1 MGRKS
6 ALSIVAILCISIA
19 SYSVSDYQF
28 ELTDIESFQSSSQ
41 SDCSNQNHSTGT
53 PYHVDNQIG
62 NDSNPGTI
70 DCPLESVSQA
80 LILSSDGDEIIIH
93 EGVYH
98 EVVSISGFQNLTI
111 SSAIGEKVLFDGTQ
125 SIINDLDGTWSS
137 SGDGIHYVDLEID
150 AWQVFMNY
158 EEQVPARWPNA
169 NFSDYSVMNQTNN
182 WAHGTIG
189 NGGSYSNGELEDA
202 GGTTGASNN
211 LTSSGIDP
219 VGAIAILNVGSFRT
233 YSRTVTDF
241 DSNNS
246 TFFYDSVPSWKN
258 KHHHYFL
265 EGKRD
270 LIDVEG
276 EWWINSSNDR
286 LHMLF
291 SNGTNPN
298 NLDIRVK
305 TQSYAFNI
313 TNSDNISL
321 QGLEFFAT
329 TFRTYQCDGCSVL
342 DSDLMY
348 PSTSKRGLGIAGEDV
363 DDRWVTRMDR
373 CSNCLIDNSSFA
385 HTDGSAIEFHGAAL
399 QSHNNTINNT
409 IFEFID
415 WSASDLPGLMVT
427 VFDGGKDNTF
437 SNNTIHRTGASATV
451 SIGDAPQF
459 FYNKISQT
467 GFVQSDGAVMQMMM
481 AEQFGAEVAYNWIYN
496 TGKYGIRMDG
506 PAGGTNTG
514 NNATVHHNVLWD
526 IKTGIMVKGN
536 YHHAHNNTVF
546 GNDSGLTKNQIIVLY
561 ENGAGNENS
570 ATSNNAADTIA
581 AHRSNSYS
589 SNPVPGTYYSNYNG
603 YEETDGTVESMLVD
617 PRNFDFRPIVN
628 SALDNLSAGAYDA
641 ADPSPWTAGADRVW
655 QPIDFPIFGCTNQ
668 TANNF
673 DMNANIEN
681 HSCDFDLDD
690 DGVLDIDEVEGCTDS
705 VANNFDASATD
716 DDGSCDYDLDD
727 DGVLD
732 IDEVAGC
739 TDSAANNFNPNAT
752 DEDGSCDYDL
762 DDDGVLDVDE
772 VLGCTDSIANNFNP
786 NATDEDGSCDY
797 DLDDDGVLD
806 VDEMAGCTNSTANNF
821 NSNATD
827 DDGSCDFDLDDDG
840 VLDADEVLGCTNST
854 SNNFDPLATDEDG
867 SCDFDLDDDGV
878 LDVNEIQGCTDSIA
892 NNFDPLATDEDGS
905 CDYDLDDDGVLDTD
919 EVSGCTNS
927 TASNYNINATDDD
940 GGCEYSTDMPCTEG
954 LCWDGSSRDPS
965 DCSCP
970 PEIKDSDS
978 KSEVTKEED
987 SNNFWII
994 LLILMLLM
1002 LLFILRPRN
1011 VE

>member
-19 SYSVSDYQF
+19 SYSVSDYQL
-28 ELTDIESFQSSSQ
+28 ELTDIESFPSSSQ
-41 SDCSNQNHSTGT
+41 SDCSNQTHSTGA

-125 SIINDLDGTWSS
+125 SITNDLDGTWSS

-169 NFSDYSVMNQTNN
+169 NFSDYSVLDQTNN

-233 YSRTVTDF
+233 YSRNVTDF

-348 PSTSKRGLGIAGEDV
+348 PSTSKRGLGIAGEDI

-655 QPIDFPIFGCTNQ
+655 QPIDSPIFGCTNQ

-705 VANNFDASATD
+705 VANNFDVSATD
-716 DDGSCDYDLDD
+716 D
-727 DGVLD
+727 
-732 IDEVAGC
+732 
-739 TDSAANNFNPNAT
+739 
-752 DEDGSCDYDL
+752 DGSCDYDL

-786 NATDEDGSCDY
+786 NATDEDGTCDY

-806 VDEMAGCTNSTANNF
+806 AEEVLGCTNSMANNF

-827 DDGSCDFDLDDDG
+827 DDGSCDFDLDDDGVLDADEVLGCTNSTANNFDPLATDEDGSCDFDLDDDG

-878 LDVNEIQGCTDSIA
+878 LDI
-892 NNFDPLATDEDGS
+892 
-905 CDYDLDDDGVLDTD
+905 D

-940 GGCEYSTDMPCTEG
+940 GGCEYSTDMPCTED

>member
-19 SYSVSDYQF
+19 SYSVSDYQL
-28 ELTDIESFQSSSQ
+28 ELTDIESFPSSSQ
-41 SDCSNQNHSTGT
+41 SDCSNQTHSTGT

-125 SIINDLDGTWSS
+125 SITNDLDGTWSS

-169 NFSDYSVMNQTNN
+169 NFSDYSVLDQTNN

-233 YSRTVTDF
+233 YSRNVTDF

-348 PSTSKRGLGIAGEDV
+348 PSTSKRGLGIAGEDI

-655 QPIDFPIFGCTNQ
+655 QPIDSPIFGCTNQ

-705 VANNFDASATD
+705 VANNFDVSATD
-716 DDGSCDYDLDD
+716 D
-727 DGVLD
+727 
-732 IDEVAGC
+732 
-739 TDSAANNFNPNAT
+739 
-752 DEDGSCDYDL
+752 DGSCDYDL

-786 NATDEDGSCDY
+786 NATDEDGTCDY

-806 VDEMAGCTNSTANNF
+806 AEEVLGCTNSTANNF

-854 SNNFDPLATDEDG
+854 ANNFDPLATDEDG

-878 LDVNEIQGCTDSIA
+878 LDADEVLGCTNSIA

-905 CDYDLDDDGVLDTD
+905 CDYDLDNDGVLDTD

-927 TASNYNINATDDD
+927 TANNFDPLATDED
-940 GGCEYSTDMPCTEG
+940 GGCEYSTDMPCTED